1 MSPEFIEVALGERSY
16 PIALAPLARLGPVMA
31 SRLTPGRCILV
42 TNPVVRPLH
51 GDAAVASLV
60 AAGWTPQVI
69 EVPDGEVNKTLA
81 TWQALVLALLE
92 AGVDRRTPLI
102 ALGGGVTGDE
112 VGFAAA
118 TALRGVP
125 FVQVPTTL
133 LAMVDASV
141 GGKTGV
147 NAPQGKN
154 LVGAFHQPVLVL
166 ADVGVLA
173 TLSDAELR
181 CGLGEVV
188 KHAVLADPTFFA
200 WLEDNAQAVLAR
212 DRAALTHCVHRCCV
226 IKAEVVASDERESGR
241 RALLNLGH
249 TIGHAIEK
257 VLGFG
262 VIRHGEAVGI
272 GMVAEANLAVQRG
285 VADPALPRR
294 IAALLRSLGLP
305 TSWPGLTTDDLL
317 AAATMDKKMSRGRLT
332 LTVPRALGDVRLE
345 QVDLLELTGAA
356 ETVSVTL
363 EDR

>member
-1 MSPEFIEVALGERSY
+1 VSEDRLTVELGERSY
-16 PIALAPLARLGPVMA
+16 PIVLAPLSALGTTMA
-31 SRLTPGRCILV
+31 EVLSPGPCALI

-51 GDAAVASLV
+51 GDAAVASLT
-60 AAGWTPQVI
+60 AAGWAPTVF
-69 EVPDGEVNKTLA
+69 EVPDGEAHKTLA
-81 TWQALVLALLE
+81 TWQALVMELLG

-147 NAPQGKN
+147 NTPHGKN
-154 LVGAFHQPVLVL
+154 LVGAFHQPRLVL
-166 ADVGVLA
+166 ADVETLA
-173 TLSDAELR
+173 TLSDAEFR

-188 KHAVLADPTFFA
+188 KHAVLADPRFFA
-200 WLEDNAQAVLAR
+200 WLEEHVSDVLAR
-212 DRAALTHCVHRCCV
+212 EHTALVHCVRRCCA
-226 IKAEVVASDERESGR
+226 IKAAVVAADERESGA

-257 VLGFG
+257 TLGFG

-272 GMVAEANLAVQRG
+272 GMVAEARLAVQRG
-285 VADPALPRR
+285 VAAPELPLRIGRLLVALE
-294 IAALLRSLGLP
+294 LP
-305 TSWPGLTTDDLL
+305 VSWPGLAPQALL
-317 AAATMDKKMSRGRLT
+317 DAATMDKKMSRGRLT
-332 LTVPRALGDVRLE
+332 LTIPRRLGEVRLE
-345 QVDLLELTGAA
+345 QVDLWELTGAA
-356 ETVSVTL
+356 ESVSKPL
-363 EDR
+363 ED